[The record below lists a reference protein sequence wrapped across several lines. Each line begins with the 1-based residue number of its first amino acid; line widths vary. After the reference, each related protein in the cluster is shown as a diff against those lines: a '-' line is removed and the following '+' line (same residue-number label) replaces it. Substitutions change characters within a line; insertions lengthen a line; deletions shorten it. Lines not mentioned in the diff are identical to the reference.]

1 VALLLVVLVVLVVA
15 VVVAAVVA
23 HNRLQRDRQLVR
35 EAWAQID
42 VMLARRH
49 ALVGDLAAV
58 AAAAAAHERRATE
71 EVIAARAAA
80 EAAEGPTRKGQAEV
94 ELDRG
99 VAQVVAVAEAYPDL
113 QANATFARLQRE
125 LVQSEDDVSAARRYY
140 NGRVRRYQDRR
151 STFPSN
157 LVAGPLGFRPAEYF
171 QVERDAREAP
181 HVAT

>member
-1 VALLLVVLVVLVVA
+1 MVLILAVVAVLVVVALVVLVVLY
-15 VVVAAVVA
+15 
-23 HNRLQRDRQLVR
+23 NGLQRDRQLVR

-49 ALVGDLAAV
+49 RLVTDLAAV
-58 AAAAAAHERRATE
+58 AAAAAAYERKATE

-80 EAAEGPTRKGQAEV
+80 ESADGPARRGEAEV
-94 ELDRG
+94 ALDRG
-99 VAQVVAVAEAYPDL
+99 VAQVFAVAEAYPDL
-113 QANATFARLQRE
+113 QADATFARLQRE

-151 STFPSN
+151 ATFPSSV
-157 LVAGPLGFRPAEYF
+157 LAGPLSFGPAEYF

-181 HVAT
+181 HVT

>member
-1 VALLLVVLVVLVVA
+1 MALLLVVLAVLVLAALVA
-15 VVVAAVVA
+15 VVVA

-35 EAWAQID
+35 EAWAQVD

-49 ALVGDLAAV
+49 RLVGDLAAV
-58 AAAAAAHERRATE
+58 AAASAAHERRATE
-71 EVIAARAAA
+71 EVVAARAAA
-80 EAAEGPTRKGQAEV
+80 EAVDGPARRGEAEV
-94 ELDRG
+94 ALDRG
-99 VAQVVAVAEAYPDL
+99 VAQVLAVAEAYPDL

-151 STFPSN
+151 TTFPSN

-171 QVERDAREAP
+171 QAERDAREAP
-181 HVAT
+181 HVS